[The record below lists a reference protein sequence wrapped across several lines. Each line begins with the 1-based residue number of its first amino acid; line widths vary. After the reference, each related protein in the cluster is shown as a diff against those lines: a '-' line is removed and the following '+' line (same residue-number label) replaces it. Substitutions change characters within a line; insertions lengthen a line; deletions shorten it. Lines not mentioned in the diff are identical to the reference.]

1 MLPIDSGPNSLFS
14 INKFQGWCWVGGA
27 STGPQ
32 SHRTPAMD
40 CASSLLLHKVRQ
52 FCLLGASQATP
63 RTCLCMDRCLAFRLW
78 KPYRRWENNLWY
90 LLSRRIILGLAH
102 KCIWIHVVT
111 KLIKFGESLKAHTD
125 NITPFYAINEQ
136 GSSQSVRVTLEE
148 GVLRTCLKTRVFQ

>member
-1 MLPIDSGPNSLFS
+1 MIPVLIPYFQSTNSRVDAELVEPVLDPSLTEHLQWIAHHLCFCTKLD
-14 INKFQGWCWVGGA
+14 NFVCWE
-27 STGPQ
+27 
-32 SHRTPAMD
+32 PARRPP
-40 CASSLLLHKVRQ
+40 APVY
-52 FCLLGASQATP
+52 A
-63 RTCLCMDRCLAFRLW
+63 CMDRCLAFRLW